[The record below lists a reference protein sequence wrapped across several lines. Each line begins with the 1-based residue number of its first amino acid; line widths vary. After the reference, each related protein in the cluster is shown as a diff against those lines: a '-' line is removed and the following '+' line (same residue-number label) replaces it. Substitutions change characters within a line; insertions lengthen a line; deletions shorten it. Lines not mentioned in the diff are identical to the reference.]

1 MKVEANINVPFQGAP
16 EKGSNSS
23 AQEKSGGGHGLR
35 KRWMVAEVV
44 CGVLS
49 FVFMSHFFILV

>member
-1 MKVEANINVPFQGAP
+1 MKDEANINVPFQGAP

-23 AQEKSGGGHGLR
+23 AQEKSGGHGLR
-35 KRWMVAEVV
+35 KRWVVAEVV
-44 CGVLS
+44 CGILS